1 MLVTECIGFMKK
13 LQDLPRLK
21 PTQKFPTIAV
31 PGPTAPKSPHQWE
44 KCAYSFRKEKKKKHQ
59 KPVGF

>member
-1 MLVTECIGFMKK
+1 MKK